1 MNGKVVNVENL
12 GLTHRGGLDLGAV
25 QIKWFVASERNCD
38 QIAHE
43 LAIEP
48 GTKAGLGAGGNLDRK
63 ALGGLEVVPGVGELL
78 KFKNVV
84 NIGRDEWPD
93 NERGRAWNTTNW

>member
-1 MNGKVVNVENL
+1 MDGEVVNIENL
-12 GLTHRGGLDLGAV
+12 GLAHRGGLELGAV
-25 QIKWFVASERNCD
+25 QIQGFVASERNCD

-43 LAIEP
+43 MAIEP
-48 GTKAGLGAGGNLDRK
+48 GTKAGLGAGGDLDRK
-63 ALGGLEVVPGVGELL
+63 ALGGLEVVPGIGELL
-78 KFKNVV
+78 QFKNVV